1 MLVFTYRKEILM
13 NSNLV
18 ILPTRSRPDSAERCI
33 NALKEHSVLS
43 DFVIAIDD
51 DQADLYPRLDGVTYE
66 VNPRLRMNGTLNLV
80 ANKYADKYETIFFL
94 GDDHLVQTPNW
105 DEYLSK
111 AIAHKG
117 YGLAYGNDL
126 LQRHQLATAVM
137 MSTNIIKAVGYMAP
151 PKLVHLYMDNYW
163 MILGQRLG
171 TLWYFDNVIVEH
183 LHPVAGK
190 VAWDE
195 QYREANSDEVA
206 NKDRMELHRYM
217 EEDFA
222 TELEKIT
229 TALGL

>member
-1 MLVFTYRKEILM
+1 M

-18 ILPTRSRPDSAERCI
+18 ILPTRSRPESAERCI
-33 NALKEHSVLS
+33 NALKEHSVMS
-43 DFVIAIDD
+43 DFCIAIDD
-51 DQADLYPRLDGVTYE
+51 DQADLYPRLDGVIYE

-94 GDDHLVQTPNW
+94 GDDHLVQTPSW

-111 AIAHKG
+111 AIAAKG

-126 LQRHQLATAVM
+126 LQKQNLATAVM

-171 TLWYFDNVIVEH
+171 TLWYFDKVIIEH

-190 VAWDE
+190 ATWDE
-195 QYREANSDEVA
+195 GYVEANSNEVGNA
-206 NKDRMELHRYM
+206 DRLELHRYM

-222 TELEKIT
+222 GELEKIT
-229 TALGL
+229 KALGL

>member
-1 MLVFTYRKEILM
+1 M

-33 NALKEHSVLS
+33 NALKEHSVKS

-51 DQADLYPRLDGVTYE
+51 DQADLYPRLEGVTYE

-80 ANKYADKYETIFFL
+80 ANKYADKYETIYFL
-94 GDDHLVQTPNW
+94 GDDHLVHTPKW
-105 DEYLSK
+105 DEHLSD
-111 AIAHKG
+111 AIAKKG
-117 YGLAYGNDL
+117 FGLAYGNDL
-126 LQRHQLATAVM
+126 LQRQSLATAVM
-137 MSTNIIKAVGYMAP
+137 MSTNIIRAVGYMAP

-163 MILGQRLG
+163 MILGSRLG
-171 TLWYFDNVIVEH
+171 SLWYFDKVIIEH

-190 VAWDE
+190 AQWDE
-195 QYREANSDEVA
+195 GYVEANADEVS
-206 NKDRMELHRYM
+206 NKDRQELHRYM

-222 TELEKIT
+222 GELEKIT

>member
-1 MLVFTYRKEILM
+1 M
-13 NSNLV
+13 NTNLV
-18 ILPTRSRPDSAERCI
+18 ILPTRSRPDNAERCI
-33 NALKEHSVLS
+33 NALKEYSVMS

-51 DQADLYPRLDGVTYE
+51 DQSDLYPRLDGVTYE

-94 GDDHLVQTPNW
+94 GDDHLVQTPSW
-105 DEYLSK
+105 DEYLTK
-111 AIAHKG
+111 AIRHKG

-126 LQRHQLATAVM
+126 LQKHQLATAVM

-171 TLWYFDNVIVEH
+171 TLWYFDNVIIEH

-190 VAWDE
+190 VEWDE
-195 QYREANSDEVA
+195 QYREANSNEVA
-206 NKDRMELHRYM
+206 NADRMELHRYM

-222 TELEKIT
+222 GELEKIT
-229 TALGL
+229 KALGL

>member
-1 MLVFTYRKEILM
+1 M
-13 NSNLV
+13 NTNLV
-18 ILPTRSRPDSAERCI
+18 ILPTRSRPDNAERCI
-33 NALKEHSVLS
+33 NALKEHSVMS

-51 DQADLYPRLDGVTYE
+51 DQSDLYPRLDGVTYE

-94 GDDHLVQTPNW
+94 GDDHLVQTPSW
-105 DEYLSK
+105 DEYLTK

-126 LQRHQLATAVM
+126 LQKHHLATAVM

-171 TLWYFDNVIVEH
+171 TLWYFDNVIIEH

-190 VAWDE
+190 VEWDE
-195 QYREANSDEVA
+195 QYREANSNEVA
-206 NKDRMELHRYM
+206 NADRMELHRYM

-222 TELEKIT
+222 GELEKIT

>member
-1 MLVFTYRKEILM
+1 M
-13 NSNLV
+13 NTNLV
-18 ILPTRSRPDSAERCI
+18 ILPTRSRPENAERCI
-33 NALKEHSVLS
+33 NALKEHSVMS

-51 DQADLYPRLDGVTYE
+51 DQSDLYPRLDGVTYE

-111 AIAHKG
+111 AIADKG

-126 LQRHQLATAVM
+126 LQGVKLATAVM
-137 MSTNIIKAVGYMAP
+137 MSTNLIKAVGYMAP

-163 MILGQRLG
+163 MILGKELNS
-171 TLWYFDNVIVEH
+171 LWYFEKVIIEH

-190 VAWDE
+190 VGWDE
-195 QYREANSDEVA
+195 QYREVNSNEIADGDKA
-206 NKDRMELHRYM
+206 ELHRYIL
-217 EEDFA
+217 EDWDTEFA
-222 TELEKIT
+222 KIK
-229 TALGL
+229 AAIGI

>member
-1 MLVFTYRKEILM
+1 MMTT
-13 NSNLV
+13 NTNLV
-18 ILPTRSRPDSAERCI
+18 ILPTRSRPENAERCI
-33 NALKEHSVLS
+33 NALKEHSVMS
-43 DFVIAIDD
+43 DFIIAIDD

-66 VNPRLRMNGTLNLV
+66 VNPRLRMNKTLNLV

-111 AIAHKG
+111 AIAERG

-126 LQRHQLATAVM
+126 LQGVKLATAVM

-151 PKLVHLYMDNYW
+151 PKLIHLYMDNYW

-171 TLWYFDNVIVEH
+171 TLWYFDNVVIEH

-190 VAWDE
+190 ATWDE
-195 QYREANSDEVA
+195 GYVEANADAVGNA
-206 NKDRMELHRYM
+206 DRLELHRYM

-222 TELEKIT
+222 GELEKIT
-229 TALGL
+229 WDLGL

>member
-1 MLVFTYRKEILM
+1 M

-137 MSTNIIKAVGYMAP
+137 MSTNIIRAVGYMAP

-171 TLWYFDNVIVEH
+171 TLWYFNNVIVEH

>member
-1 MLVFTYRKEILM
+1 M

-33 NALKEHSVLS
+33 NALKEHSVMS

-126 LQRHQLATAVM
+126 LQKQNLATAVM
-137 MSTNIIKAVGYMAP
+137 MSTNIIRAVGYMAP
-151 PKLVHLYMDNYW
+151 PKLIHLYMDNYW

-171 TLWYFDNVIVEH
+171 TLWYFDNVIIEH

-190 VAWDE
+190 TSWDE
-195 QYREANSDEVA
+195 QYMEANSNEVGNA
-206 NKDRMELHRYM
+206 DRQELHRYM
-217 EEDFA
+217 EEEFA
-222 TELEKIT
+222 GELEKIT
-229 TALGL
+229 KALGL

>member
-1 MLVFTYRKEILM
+1 M
-13 NSNLV
+13 NTNLV
-18 ILPTRSRPDSAERCI
+18 ILPTRSRPDNAERCI
-33 NALKEHSVLS
+33 NALKEHSVMS

-51 DQADLYPRLDGVTYE
+51 DQSDLYPRLDGVTYE

-94 GDDHLVQTPNW
+94 GDDHLVQTPSW
-105 DEYLSK
+105 DEYLTK

-126 LQRHQLATAVM
+126 LQKHQLATAVM

-171 TLWYFDNVIVEH
+171 TLWYFDNVIIEH

-190 VAWDE
+190 VEWDE
-195 QYREANSDEVA
+195 QYREANSNEVA
-206 NKDRMELHRYM
+206 NADRMELHRYM

-222 TELEKIT
+222 SELEKIT

>member
-1 MLVFTYRKEILM
+1 M

-33 NALKEHSVLS
+33 NALKEHSVRS

-66 VNPRLRMNGTLNLV
+66 INPRLRMNKTLNLV

-111 AIAHKG
+111 AIAEKG

-126 LQRHQLATAVM
+126 LQGVKLATAVM

-163 MILGQRLG
+163 MILGKELNS
-171 TLWYFDNVIVEH
+171 LWYFDKVIIEH

-190 VAWDE
+190 VGWDE
-195 QYREANSDEVA
+195 QYREANSNEVA
-206 NKDRMELHRYM
+206 DADRIELGRYLEEEWKDEL
-217 EEDFA
+217 A
-222 TELEKIT
+222 KIK
-229 TALGL
+229 AAVGL

>member
-1 MLVFTYRKEILM
+1 M
-13 NSNLV
+13 NTNLV

-94 GDDHLVQTPNW
+94 GDDHLVQTPSW
-105 DEYLSK
+105 DEYLTK

-126 LQRHQLATAVM
+126 LQGRGLATAVM

-151 PKLVHLYMDNYW
+151 PKLIHLYMDNYW

-171 TLWYFDNVIVEH
+171 TLWYFDNVIIEH
-183 LHPVAGK
+183 LHPIAGK

-195 QYREANSDEVA
+195 QYREANSNEVA
-206 NKDRMELHRYM
+206 NADRMELHRYM

>member
-1 MLVFTYRKEILM
+1 M

>member
-1 MLVFTYRKEILM
+1 M

-94 GDDHLVQTPNW
+94 GDDHLVQTPAW
-105 DEYLSK
+105 DEHMSK
-111 AIAHKG
+111 AIATKG

-126 LQRHQLATAVM
+126 LQRQQLATAVM
-137 MSTNIIKAVGYMAP
+137 MSTNIIRAVGYMAP

-171 TLWYFDNVIVEH
+171 TLWYFDKVIIEH

-190 VAWDE
+190 ATWDE
-195 QYREANSDEVA
+195 EYVEANSNEVGNA
-206 NKDRMELHRYM
+206 DRLELHRYM

-222 TELEKIT
+222 GELEKIT